1 VVGQSCTVHPGVL
14 RLLDLKPGEPVADV
28 ACGQGAL
35 ARLLQ
40 ARGAEVTGVDAAP
53 ELIRAARER
62 GPEAIRYHVA
72 DAREL
77 SFLPEGTFAAAACVL
92 AIQNI
97 QPIAPV
103 FEGVARLLRP
113 GGRFVLAMMHPDV
126 VWPNGMEGGT
136 VVGHAAVR
144 AYWTRQWGLIDPRV
158 EPRGFAVEAD
168 GRVAVAVHQVVRDL
182 TGTVLKQV
190 MVQLVYAFAGG
201 LITSMEIRA

>member
-1 VVGQSCTVHPGVL
+1 MTEAEAVL
-14 RLLDLKPGEPVADV
+14 ERTYA
-28 ACGQGAL
+28 AFN
-35 ARLLQ
+35 ARDI
-40 ARGAEVTGVDAAP
+40 DA
-53 ELIRAARER
+53 
-62 GPEAIRYHVA
+62 
-72 DAREL
+72 
-77 SFLPEGTFAAAACVL
+77 
-92 AIQNI
+92 
-97 QPIAPV
+97 
-103 FEGVARLLRP
+103 
-113 GGRFVLAMMHPDV
+113 VLAMMHPDV